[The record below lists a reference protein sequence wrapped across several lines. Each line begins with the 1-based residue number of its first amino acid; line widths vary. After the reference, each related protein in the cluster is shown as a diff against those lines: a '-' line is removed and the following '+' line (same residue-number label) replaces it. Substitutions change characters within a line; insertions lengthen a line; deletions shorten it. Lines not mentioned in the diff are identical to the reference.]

1 MSERVEAALR
11 DYADMVYKIALSQT
25 KNKDDAED
33 IFQNVFLSLVR
44 NKKEIATDEHMK
56 AWLIRVT
63 VNHCKKLFRAAE
75 RQRTTEL
82 TEDMAIFTPAEQDVL
97 TEVLELPPLYRTAI
111 HLFYYEDMTVD
122 GIAAALEVKPA
133 TVKSR
138 LHRGREMLRE
148 KLKGEYGFD
157 EQHL

>member
-1 MSERVEAALR
+1 MSQQVEAALR

-33 IFQNVFLSLVR
+33 VFQNVFLSLVR
-44 NKKEIATDEHMK
+44 NKKEIATEEHMK

-63 VNHCKKLFRAAE
+63 INHCKKLFSSAY

-82 TEDMAIFTPAEQDVL
+82 TEDMAIFTPEEQGVL
-97 TEVLELPPLYRTAI
+97 AEVLELPPIYRAAI
-111 HLFYYEDMTVD
+111 HLFYYEEMPIEA
-122 GIAAALEVKPA
+122 IAAALDVKPS

-138 LHRGREMLRE
+138 LHRGRAMLKE
-148 KLKGEYGFD
+148 KLKGDFGFD
-157 EQHL
+157 EEE

>member
-1 MSERVEAALR
+1 MSEQVTAALR

-33 IFQNVFLSLVR
+33 VFQNVFLSLVR
-44 NKKEIATDEHMK
+44 NKKEIVTDEHMK

-63 VNHCKKLFRAAE
+63 INHCKKLFSSAY
-75 RQRTTEL
+75 RQKTTEL
-82 TEDMAIFTPAEQDVL
+82 TEDMAVFTPEEQDVL

-111 HLFYYEDMTVD
+111 HLFYYEEMTIEE
-122 GIAAALEVKPA
+122 IAATLEVKPS

-138 LHRGREMLRE
+138 LHRGRAMLRE

-157 EQHL
+157 EE